1 MTLFDQFY
9 YSIFTF
15 YKTRYKQKANTF
27 ALWYVS
33 ILQISLVFLLGVF
46 FAKFFSQMHMDTM
59 SETKAWALF
68 IIASVGIHF
77 KNWMQY
83 TGKKR
88 MVINSKL
95 IKKKK
100 PTYSIWLLC
109 LLPIAALG
117 LAFVLYQA
125 V

>member
-15 YKTRYKQKANTF
+15 YKTRHKQKANTL

-46 FAKFFSQMHMDTM
+46 FAKFFSQMHMNTM
-59 SETKAWALF
+59 SETKAWTLF
-68 IIASVGIHF
+68 VIVSVAVHF

-88 MVINSKL
+88 MVINAKL

-100 PTYSIWLLC
+100 PTNNIWLLC